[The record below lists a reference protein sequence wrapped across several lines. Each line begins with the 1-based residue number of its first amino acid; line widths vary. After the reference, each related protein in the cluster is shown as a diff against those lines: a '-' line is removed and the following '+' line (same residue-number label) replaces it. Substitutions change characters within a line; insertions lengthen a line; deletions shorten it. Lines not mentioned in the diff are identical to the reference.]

1 MKEKIR
7 KYAKFLIQNC
17 LNLKNSQELLII
29 GNEFNIEFMN
39 ILKEEA
45 EQIGSIVYFDVRNNY
60 ECRRLYLNSS
70 LEEILQNPLFDR
82 HIYNDVATNKGA
94 FLFISSPIPYI
105 NDGVSSKLLSDVS
118 KELEKRV
125 EVFRKKQLSGEV
137 SWCICAASN
146 EEWASKVLPNSK
158 NAFDD
163 LWNLILDVCKIN
175 EKDPK
180 KAWDEYYDDLQKR
193 IQILNSMEISS
204 LHYFGENGTD
214 FTLELPDNYVFKMAK
229 EGDRIVNMPS
239 LEIFTTPRRDSVN
252 GIVYS
257 SKPLYYNGVLI
268 DQFWFR
274 FQHGRVID
282 YGANTNFETL
292 KHIVETDD
300 GSHYLG
306 EVALVDYDS
315 IINQS
320 GIIFETTLYDENA
333 SCHLAL
339 GKGFLD
345 CFQNGLESSKNQLFE
360 MGMNDSST
368 HVDFMIGTRDLEIV
382 ATLKDGS
389 EVIIMKH
396 GKIIF

>member
-1 MKEKIR
+1 M
-7 KYAKFLIQNC
+7 
-17 LNLKNSQELLII
+17 
-29 GNEFNIEFMN
+29 
-39 ILKEEA
+39 
-45 EQIGSIVYFDVRNNY
+45 
-60 ECRRLYLNSS
+60 YL
-70 LEEILQNPLFDR
+70 
-82 HIYNDVATNKGA
+82 T
-94 FLFISSPIPYI
+94 
-105 NDGVSSKLLSDVS
+105 
-118 KELEKRV
+118 
-125 EVFRKKQLSGEV
+125 
-137 SWCICAASN
+137 ASN
-146 EEWASKVLPNSK
+146 EEWASKILPNSK

-175 EKDPK
+175 EEDPK
-180 KAWDEYYDDLQKR
+180 KAWDGYYDDLQKR

-204 LHYFGENGTD
+204 LHYFSENGTD

-339 GKGFLD
+339 GKGFPD